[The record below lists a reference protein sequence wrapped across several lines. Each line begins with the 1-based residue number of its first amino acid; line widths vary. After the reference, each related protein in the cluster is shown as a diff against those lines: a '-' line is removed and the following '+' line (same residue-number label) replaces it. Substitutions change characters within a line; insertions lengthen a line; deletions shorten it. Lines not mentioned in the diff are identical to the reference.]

1 MEVIEQVK
9 NILSKKVDVSALS
22 GEDSLTAIGLDS
34 LDLVEVAMD
43 IEEQLGI
50 EFTSEEIKTFR
61 TLNDVVEAINKK
73 SK

>member
-9 NILSKKVDVSALS
+9 NILSKKIDVSSLS
-22 GEDSLTAIGLDS
+22 GDELLTVIGLDS
-34 LDLVEVAMD
+34 LDLVEVATD

-50 EFTSEEIKTFR
+50 EFTSEEIKTFK